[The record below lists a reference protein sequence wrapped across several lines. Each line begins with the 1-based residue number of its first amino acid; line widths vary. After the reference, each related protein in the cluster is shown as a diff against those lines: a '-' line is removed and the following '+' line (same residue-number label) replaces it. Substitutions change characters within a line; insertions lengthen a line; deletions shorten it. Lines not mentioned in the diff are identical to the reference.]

1 MKLNLKHRFPIFQT
15 HPELTYLDSAASTQ
29 KPDTVLEKVNRFYRE
44 RYANIH
50 RGMYTLSVQA
60 TDDYDRAR
68 ERVAR
73 FINAPSPD
81 NLVFLRN
88 ATEGINLVAQSWGRQ
103 HVNADSNMVITI
115 MEHHA
120 NFVPWQTLASQTGA
134 ELRIVPMTQD
144 TLEPDL
150 DAMDRMVDDNTA
162 LVAVTMASNV
172 LGTVPDVDRILQ
184 LARQNGAVTLLDAAQ
199 YVPHHPLDIQSLDPD
214 FLVFSGHKMLALDG
228 IGVLY
233 GRRDLLDTMPP
244 FLTGGDMIERV
255 TVDRTTWA
263 PVPQKFEAGTPF
275 IAGAVSLHAAI
286 DFLEETGLAV
296 ITEHER
302 VLACLAHERLEE
314 LGGVTLYR
322 SFEQISNGILP
333 FNVDGVHPHDTA
345 TILAEE
351 NVCVRAGHH
360 CAAPLIDTMD
370 EMALARASFY
380 VYNDEADVDRLV
392 QSVRKVKEL
401 FRK

>member
-1 MKLNLKHRFPIFQT
+1 MKLELKHRFPIFAT

-29 KPDTVLEKVNRFYRE
+29 KPDTVLDTVNRFYRE

-68 ERVAR
+68 ERVAA
-73 FINAPSPD
+73 FVNAPSPD
-81 NLVFLRN
+81 NLVFVRN
-88 ATEGINLVAQSWGRQ
+88 ATEGINLVARCWGGQ
-103 HVNADSNMVITI
+103 HIRPENNIVVTI

-120 NFVPWQTLASQTGA
+120 NFVPWQALAGETGA
-134 ELRIVPMTQD
+134 ELRIAPMTPD

-150 DAMDRMVDDNTA
+150 DAMVRLVDNKTA

-172 LGTVPDVDRILQ
+172 LGTLPDMDRIRR
-184 LARQNGAVTLLDAAQ
+184 LARQHGAAILLDAAQ
-199 YVPHHPLDIQSLDPD
+199 FVPHHRLNIQALDPD

-233 GRRDLLDTMPP
+233 GRRDLLESMPP

-263 PVPQKFEAGTPF
+263 PLPQKFEAGTPF

-286 DFLEETGLAV
+286 DFLEDAGLDN
-296 ITEHER
+296 IT
-302 VLACLAHERLEE
+302 AHESALARMAHEKLDQ
-314 LGGVTLYR
+314 LGGITLYR
-322 SFEQISNGILP
+322 PYDKIGNGILA
-333 FNVDGVHPHDTA
+333 FNVNGVHPHDTA

-360 CAAPLIDTMD
+360 CAAPLIDTMQ

-380 VYNDEADVDRLV
+380 VYNDETDVDRLV
-392 QSVRKVKEL
+392 RSVQRVKEL